1 MMVACTIAIVAVPAI
16 AYGIAGAVMPRRV
29 AVATSTATIPAP
41 IDQLFAVIAEDR
53 RQSFRSDLKG
63 VEVLSDTRWRELAN
77 DSPPVEYEQI
87 RRVPN
92 SLFEADFRGRGFRG
106 RWLVRFTPAG
116 DAVTTIDIYEEVVV
130 KHFLLRPIVRASY
143 PLQDAVNRFVA
154 DLRDA
159 ADDFA
164 SVVP

>member
-1 MMVACTIAIVAVPAI
+1 MVSCTIAFVAVSAFAYCI
-16 AYGIAGAVMPRRV
+16 ASAVMPRRV
-29 AVATSTATIPAP
+29 AVATATATIPAP
-41 IDQLFAVIAEDR
+41 IDRLFAVIAVDR

-63 VEVLSDTRWRELAN
+63 VEILSDTRWRELAN
-77 DSPPVEYEQI
+77 DSPPVDYEQV
-87 RRVPN
+87 RRVSN

-106 RWLVRFTPAG
+106 RWLVRFKRIGEA
-116 DAVTTIDIYEEVVV
+116 ATTIDIYEELVV

-143 PLQDAVNRFVA
+143 PLQDAVDRFVA

>member
-1 MMVACTIAIVAVPAI
+1 MVACTIAILAVSAI

-41 IDQLFAVIAEDR
+41 IDRLFAVIAVDR

-63 VEVLSDTRWRELAN
+63 VEILSDTRWRELAN
-77 DSPPVEYEQI
+77 DSPPVEYEQV
-87 RRVPN
+87 RRVSN
-92 SLFEADFRGRGFRG
+92 SLFEADFRGRGFCG
-106 RWLVRFTPAG
+106 RWLVRFTAAD
-116 DAVTTIDIYEEVVV
+116 DAATTIYIYEELVV

-143 PLQDAVNRFVA
+143 PLQDAVDRFVA

-164 SVVP
+164 SAVP